1 MNGDALLIK
10 MSEKRFKMQDLA
22 SFLGVNLSTLYRKL
36 NGLSDFTR
44 IEIQNISSY
53 LSLTRDEIFEIFFA
67 KELA

>member
-53 LSLTRDEIFEIFFA
+53 LSLTREEIFEIFFA